1 MNQIW
6 MKFKKIIFPVSFLLV
21 TPILK
26 AQPAQLSWGPERTD
40 KGDVSFVGATTDRF
54 YTTRIEGKNFLLE
67 SFDLTSM
74 SSLSSEKIVF
84 KDSDGKTKITLTNHF
99 VFKNKIMFLGTT
111 YHKKTKTHKL
121 KGLVA
126 NDLGN
131 FEKPWSDVIP
141 SVENYKNCV
150 FQAQLSEDKEH
161 LILQVIASNK
171 DEKDRIH
178 ILYVLDASLDIKWK
192 QEIKASDDRHYLHIE
207 RIKYTQNGSIYLFAY
222 SVPLTVS
229 KRQVLKSKAIIRQY
243 LKGETQYKEF
253 DILVENKSLITSSLN
268 LTIDDNGHVSMC
280 GYYQDY
286 IEGKPGMAGSF
297 LLKFTNA
304 QLVSPTF
311 VFSEFSQEFRLK
323 MIELLHRASN
333 AEKGTEFFKDYKVPP
348 LMLLADGG
356 YMGIMELVYSERYTV
371 SNGSSTTYSYTY
383 HCDHILAVRIDANGK
398 ILWDREIEKSGSGN
412 YLYYGTFSRGDTIN
426 MIFYDSWKNF
436 NEDGTRKTGELAG
449 GDAYA
454 GLLTIAQLS
463 PDGNITYTPLLDM
476 RNSKIRPRPAQMIQ
490 LNNYLAFIYGDT
502 DNKPL
507 RFGLIRF

>member
-1 MNQIW
+1 
-6 MKFKKIIFPVSFLLV
+6 MKIIKIIFTTTLLLV
-21 TPILK
+21 TPILN
-26 AQPAQLSWGPERTD
+26 AQPAQLSWGPERKE

-54 YTTRIEGKNFLLE
+54 FTTRTEGKNFFLE
-67 SFDLTSM
+67 SFDLASM
-74 SSLSSEKIVF
+74 ASLSSEKIVW
-84 KDSDGKTKITLTNHF
+84 KDVDGKTKITLSQQF
-99 VFKNKIMFLGTT
+99 VFKDKVIFLGTT

-121 KGLVA
+121 KWLVA
-126 NDLGN
+126 NNSGLV
-131 FEKPWSDVIP
+131 EKPWFDFIP
-141 SVENYKNCV
+141 AIENYKNCV

-192 QEIKASDDRHYLHIE
+192 QEIKASDDLHYLQIE
-207 RIKYTQNGSIYLFAY
+207 RIKHTDNGSVYLFAY
-222 SVPLTVS
+222 STPLTVS
-229 KRQVLKSKAIIRQY
+229 KKQVLKSKAILRQY
-243 LKGETQYKEF
+243 TKGESQYKEF
-253 DILVENKSLITSSLN
+253 DIPVENKSLITSSLN
-268 LTIDDNGHVSMC
+268 LTIDENGYVRLC

-286 IEGKPGMAGSF
+286 NEDKPAMAGSF

-304 QLVSPTF
+304 QLVSPIF

-348 LMLLADGG
+348 LMILVDGG
-356 YMGIMELVYSERYTV
+356 YIGIMELVYSERYTV

-449 GDAYA
+449 GDAYS
-454 GLLTIAQLS
+454 GLLTIAWLS

-476 RNSKIRPRPAQMIQ
+476 RNSKIRPRPRQTIQ
-490 LNNYLAFIYGDT
+490 LNKHLAFIYGDAN
-502 DNKPL
+502 DKP
-507 RFGLIRF
+507 